1 MESVWMIGQP
11 TGQSLLLID
20 PILKSGASK
29 RESRTL
35 AWRPSAI
42 KSHHGGNVYNTLSC
56 TSTQLHCW
64 VICNF
69 RIAFMVHRCCYI
81 CFMLYPVNIYRR
93 DDCANYQLDNF
104 LQTKI
109 RQATSKVLLN
119 GTEKELI
126 HGKELVSHSR
136 AVKSP

>member
-1 MESVWMIGQP
+1 MIGQP

-29 RESRTL
+29 REFRTL

-42 KSHHGGNVYNTLSC
+42 KSHHGGNVCIYGS
-56 TSTQLHCW
+56 SMVLHLLHGLP
-64 VICNF
+64 NK
-69 RIAFMVHRCCYI
+69 
-81 CFMLYPVNIYRR
+81 YRR

-119 GTEKELI
+119 VTEK
-126 HGKELVSHSR
+126 VSHIR
-136 AVKSP
+136 TGKSP